1 MENEGKGDA
10 KTNGN
15 AKTNLLSQ
23 LLGSGDQSIK
33 LITLAMV
40 VVSGGGNFFATKE
53 VGRISDQEAQRAVQ
67 QLDDLHARLD
77 TTMSRQKEMYEIIK
91 TLGPATQELRDFQ
104 GELSAAI
111 KRQREMDDRQ
121 REMDEALK
129 KLSEQKQHSG

>member
-1 MENEGKGDA
+1 MENGGKG
-10 KTNGN
+10 NGGN
-15 AKTNLLSQ
+15 AKTNLLTQ

-53 VGRISDQEAQRAVQ
+53 VGRLSDQEAQRAVR

-77 TTMSRQKEMYEIIK
+77 TTMQRQKEMYEIIK
-91 TLGPATQELRDFQ
+91 SLAPATQELRDFQ

-111 KRQREMDDRQ
+111 KRQREMDERDK
-121 REMDEALK
+121 ELYDTVK
-129 KLSEQKQHSG
+129 KLSEEKQHSG